1 MVAAGAAAPRGAPAA
16 EERGSVV
23 ESRSGIITMV
33 TDFGTRDAYVGAM
46 KGVICTIMPTA
57 RIVDIT
63 HEVRPQ
69 HLQQAAYML
78 EASYP
83 WFPPGTVHMVVVDPG
98 VGTMRR
104 PIAAYAGGHLFV
116 GPDNGV
122 LSAPL
127 SSGSPYVHMIS
138 DIDFEL
144 PERSDTFHGRD
155 IFAPAA
161 AHLASGISVE
171 RMGPEVSDFVRLD
184 LPQPKLVDESIEG
197 EIVRV
202 DRFGNAISNIPRMM
216 LRRLGRGPYEVFAGG
231 RSYGVLKRRYQD
243 VGAQETVALIG
254 GEGRVEIAVNSGNA
268 SAELGI
274 GAGTPIRVTRC
285 A

>member
-1 MVAAGAAAPRGAPAA
+1 M
-16 EERGSVV
+16 

-46 KGVICTIMPTA
+46 KGVICTILPTA

-78 EASYP
+78 EAGYR

-116 GPDNGV
+116 APDNGV

-127 SSGSPYVHMIS
+127 SADRPVVHVIS
-138 DIDFEL
+138 DVDFEL
-144 PERSDTFHGRD
+144 PERSETFHGRD
-155 IFAPAA
+155 VFAPAA

-171 RMGPEVSDFVRLD
+171 RMGPELTDFTLLD
-184 LPQPKLVDESIEG
+184 LPKPKLVGDAIEG

-202 DRFGNAISNIPRMM
+202 DRFGNAISNIPRIM
-216 LRRLGRGPYEVFAGG
+216 LRRLGRGPYEVFAGDRCCG
-231 RSYGVLKRRYQD
+231 ILRRRYQD
-243 VGAQETVALIG
+243 VAAQEPVALIG
-254 GEGRVEIAVNSGNA
+254 GEGRVEIAVNIGNA

-274 GAGTPIRVTRC
+274 GPGAPVRVTVSG
-285 A
+285 